1 MPRARA
7 FGRQSRVVARACVRA
22 PEPLAASAALAPEA
36 PEEEDACVRPAASP
50 RRQAS
55 RCRLNPPSRRCRRG
69 RGPTRTSA
77 TAAARLASGHK
88 PARSRAALPGH
99 SPRGWAAVAAAQA
112 GVVATGPAW
121 RGRGPGSGLRRPVLG
136 TEWTEGWAGVPRRQ
150 RGTSGG
156 TEDTELTG
164 RRRHPHSRPY
174 KCLVLRLLPVGAG

>member
-36 PEEEDACVRPAASP
+36 PGEEDACVRPAASP

-88 PARSRAALPGH
+88 PARPRAALPRSLTPGLGGGSSSASRSSSH
-99 SPRGWAAVAAAQA
+99 RA
-112 GVVATGPAW
+112 GMAGTRPWLRAPPA
-121 RGRGPGSGLRRPVLG
+121 GSGDGVDRGLG
-136 TEWTEGWAGVPRRQ
+136 GGAATTARHQRWNRGHGADWATATPPFPA
-150 RGTSGG
+150 
-156 TEDTELTG
+156 L
-164 RRRHPHSRPY
+164 
-174 KCLVLRLLPVGAG
+174 